1 MLISPHI
8 EAQLAEQ
15 RGRGLRA
22 AVAQR
27 PTRRFAPSEDLPV
40 VPAGEIVIRHALP
53 SDRKA
58 LAYLAE
64 VDSKRL
70 LRGDVLLAE
79 VAGEPRA
86 ALSLDEGTVV
96 ADPFQPTAALVS
108 LLAVRAHQLAA

>member
-15 RGRGLRA
+15 RERDFRA
-22 AVAQR
+22 TAAHR
-27 PTRRFAPSEDLPV
+27 ATRRFARSEDLPT
-40 VPAGEIVIRHALP
+40 VPAGEVVIRRAVP

-64 VDSKRL
+64 IDSKRL
-70 LRGDVLLAE
+70 LHGDVLLAE
-79 VAGEPRA
+79 VEGEARA

-96 ADPFQPTAALVS
+96 ADPFRPTAALVS